1 MARSQNAS
9 DSGEMKKDRNMETNT
24 TKTPPPKKV
33 TPLPKKKAE
42 KVERPST
49 KGRAPFVKKLYD
61 DGKTPEQITT
71 AWAKK
76 SGESDCQAVMNAI
89 KKIIKSHENKQERTA
104 KSAAKAAAK
113 AAKAPPA
120 KKAPKAKA
128 VKAPKAPPAP
138 KAAPALPSTP
148 PVPQTVP
155 GEPQE

>member
-1 MARSQNAS
+1 
-9 DSGEMKKDRNMETNT
+9 METNT
-24 TKTPPPKKV
+24 TKTPPAKKV

-42 KVERPST
+42 KKNKSL
-49 KGRAPFVKKLYD
+49 KGLSAFIK
-61 DGKTPEQITT
+61 
-71 AWAKK
+71 AKSK
-76 SGESDCQAVMNAI
+76 AGIEISGIIKAAI
-89 KKIIKSHENKQERTA
+89 KNGSWPCVTDTPGSVKWFTKVVEQGKKKA
-104 KSAAKAAAK
+104 KAKEVKDAKAAAK

-155 GEPQE
+155 GEAQE